1 MSRPRPRVA
10 LLPLEKAKELASE
23 IELPAP
29 LAELNIFRVLLRH
42 PALAQRLS
50 GLLMMLLV
58 QGKLDRRLRELLIM
72 RLGWATASEYE
83 WAQHWRVAR
92 ELGIPHEDLLALRD
106 WRSSDRFGDADRAVL
121 AATDET
127 LETGA
132 ISPETWELCRAH
144 VGGTEE
150 LLELVAAIG
159 NWRMISSLLRSLE
172 IPIEAEMESWP
183 PDGEKPEGA

>member
-1 MSRPRPRVA
+1 
-10 LLPLEKAKELASE
+10 
-23 IELPAP
+23 
-29 LAELNIFRVLLRH
+29 
-42 PALAQRLS
+42 
-50 GLLMMLLV
+50 MMLLV
-58 QGKLDRRLRELLIM
+58 QGKLDRRLRELVIM

-127 LETGA
+127 LETGT

-159 NWRMISSLLRSLE
+159 CWRMISSLLRSLE

-183 PDGEKPEGA
+183 PDGEKPDGA

>member
-1 MSRPRPRVA
+1 MSCPGPRIP
-10 LLPLEKAKELASE
+10 LLPIEKAKQLAAE

-42 PALAQRLS
+42 PALAQKLS

-58 QGKLDRRLRELLIM
+58 QGKLDRRLRELVIM

-127 LETGA
+127 LETGT
-132 ISPETWELCRAH
+132 ISPETWEHCRAH

>member
-1 MSRPRPRVA
+1 MSRPTPRVP
-10 LLPLEKAKELASE
+10 LHPLEEAKQLAGE
-23 IELPAP
+23 IALPAP

-42 PALAQRLS
+42 PAQAQRLR
-50 GLLMMLLV
+50 GLLMMLIV
-58 QGKLDRRLRELLIM
+58 QGQLDRRLRELVIM
-72 RLGWATASEYE
+72 RLGWETASEYE

-127 LETGA
+127 LETGT

-159 NWRMISSLLRSLE
+159 SWRMISSLLRSLE

-183 PDGEKPEGA
+183 PDGEKPDGA

>member
-1 MSRPRPRVA
+1 MSRPTPRVP
-10 LLPLEKAKELASE
+10 LLPLEEAKQIAGE
-23 IELPAP
+23 IALPAP

-50 GLLMMLLV
+50 GLLMMLIV
-58 QGKLDRRLRELLIM
+58 QGKLDRRLRELVIM
-72 RLGWATASEYE
+72 RRGWATASEYE

-92 ELGIPHEDLLALRD
+92 ELGIPHEDLLAVRD

-127 LETGA
+127 LESGT
-132 ISPETWELCRAH
+132 ISPETWELCCAH

-172 IPIEAEMESWP
+172 IPIEDEMESWP

>member
-1 MSRPRPRVA
+1 MSQAVPRVP
-10 LLPLEKAKELASE
+10 LLPLDQAKQRAAE

-42 PALAQRLS
+42 PVLAQRLS

-58 QGKLDRRLRELLIM
+58 QGKLDRRLRELVIM
-72 RLGWATASEYE
+72 RLGWTTASEYE

-92 ELGIPHEDLLALRD
+92 ELGIQHEDLLAVRD
-106 WRSSDRFGDADRAVL
+106 WRGSDRFSAADRAVL

-127 LETGA
+127 LETGT
-132 ISPETWELCRAH
+132 ISSETWELCRAH

-172 IPIEAEMESWP
+172 IPIEAGMESWP
-183 PDGEKPEGA
+183 PDGEKPQGA

>member
-1 MSRPRPRVA
+1 MSRPRPRVP
-10 LLPLEKAKELASE
+10 LLPLETAKELAGE
-23 IELPAP
+23 IELPAQ

-58 QGKLDRRLRELLIM
+58 QGKLDRRLRELVIM

-183 PDGEKPEGA
+183 PDGEKPGGA

>member
-1 MSRPRPRVA
+1 MSRPTPRVP
-10 LLPLEKAKELASE
+10 LLPLEKAKELAGE

-58 QGKLDRRLRELLIM
+58 QGKLDRRLRELVIM

-127 LETGA
+127 LETGT

-183 PDGEKPEGA
+183 PDGEKPDGA